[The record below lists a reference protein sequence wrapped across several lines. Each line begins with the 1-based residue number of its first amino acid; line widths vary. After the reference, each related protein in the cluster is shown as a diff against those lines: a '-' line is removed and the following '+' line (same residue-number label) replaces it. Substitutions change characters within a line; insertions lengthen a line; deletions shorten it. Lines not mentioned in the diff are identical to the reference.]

1 MPRSSIFASML
12 FLLLLWSSFAVA
24 QQTKQWSFGGAL
36 GSSTQLS
43 LSYNVNPRWQLSFIL
58 GPYGDLART
67 SSDRIGFSAIYYL
80 DTSNNPI
87 FIGFAPGI
95 TTQEHHSFIAVIPIG
110 IQHKIT
116 DDFSMR
122 LGAELFVTT
131 NELHRTAGGI
141 GISIGGSV
149 SL

>member
-1 MPRSSIFASML
+1 MPRPSIFAPIL
-12 FLLLLWSSFAVA
+12 FLLLLLSSVAIA
-24 QQTKQWSFGGAL
+24 QQPKQWSFGGAL

-43 LSYNVNPRWQLSFIL
+43 LSYKVNPQWQLSFVL

-67 SSDRIGFSAIYYL
+67 TSDRIGLSAIYYL
-80 DTSNNPI
+80 DTSDTPL
-87 FIGFAPGI
+87 FVGFAPGI
-95 TTQEHHSFIAVIPIG
+95 TAREPHSFIAVVPFG

-116 DDFSMR
+116 DDFSIR